1 VRRASQRRLRP
12 FALLGQEITR
22 QRHARLTGADEH
34 GRAGSPFSSGICGAR
49 SLRQPGSGRF
59 FFVPV
64 FWTSAVESVRY
75 DPGSRR
81 SGRVAEGGALLRR
94 YGGEC
99 LHRGFES
106 LLLRFKMVDAM
117 RSSVSGR
124 DLVALGRAGR
134 TPPMLVAWVVAWR
147 READGAAGRPRKRP
161 GSRAVSGPDTP
172 ERAPSTRDH
181 GISHLGSRYQPLQ
194 GRTDDVTV
202 MAGQLVDVVR
212 EVRGAPDDDIL
223 VPDRLAVDPRANVRR
238 IGRADGKRTPRRSL
252 LGGSGGAT
260 RRLAGTA
267 GPSAR
272 A

>member
-134 TPPMLVAWVVAWR
+134 TPPMLVAWVVGLATRSGRRGWKAAQAAWKPGC
-147 READGAAGRPRKRP
+147 ERPRHARTRP
-161 GSRAVSGPDTP
+161 EHTGSWHQPSGIALPAASGSD
-172 ERAPSTRDH
+172 RRCDRYGRSTR
-181 GISHLGSRYQPLQ
+181 
-194 GRTDDVTV
+194 
-202 MAGQLVDVVR
+202 
-212 EVRGAPDDDIL
+212 
-223 VPDRLAVDPRANVRR
+223 
-238 IGRADGKRTPRRSL
+238 
-252 LGGSGGAT
+252 
-260 RRLAGTA
+260 
-267 GPSAR
+267 
-272 A
+272 